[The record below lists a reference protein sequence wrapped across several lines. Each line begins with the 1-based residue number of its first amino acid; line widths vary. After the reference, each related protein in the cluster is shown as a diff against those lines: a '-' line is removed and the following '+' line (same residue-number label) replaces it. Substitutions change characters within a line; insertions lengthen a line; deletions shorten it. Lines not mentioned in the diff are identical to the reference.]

1 MENNKEQLD
10 TLSHIK
16 ELMERSSRLISLSGI
31 SGIAAGIVAM
41 AGALMLS
48 IYLKTGLFEQT
59 RGIMNMQK
67 DNVNEN
73 VSFIITFAII
83 LFLSAMALAMFFTSR
98 NAKKKNIIFWDAIAK
113 RVFINLFIF
122 LLTGGIFCLILLY
135 YGIYFLIVP
144 SMLIFYGL
152 ALINIS
158 KFTFNENAQLGI
170 LEICLG
176 IFSSFVTV
184 YPLLIWFIGFGILH
198 LIYGTYVYFKYDK
211 A

>member
-10 TLSHIK
+10 TLNQIK
-16 ELMERSSRLISLSGI
+16 GIMERSSRLTSLSGI
-31 SGIAAGIVAM
+31 SGIAAGTVAALGTIV
-41 AGALMLS
+41 LC

-59 RGIMNMQK
+59 KGIMNMQK
-67 DNVNEN
+67 EKVNTDFP
-73 VSFIITFAII
+73 FIITLAIVS
-83 LFLSAMALAMFFTSR
+83 FFSAMALVMFFTSR
-98 NAKKKNIIFWDAIAK
+98 NAKKKNMIFWDAMAK
-113 RVFINLFIF
+113 RVFINQFIF
-122 LLTGGIFCLILLY
+122 LLTGGIFCMILLY

-158 KFTFNENAQLGI
+158 KFTFNEIALLGI

-184 YPLLIWFIGFGILH
+184 YPLLIWFTGFGLLH
-198 LIYGTYVYFKYDK
+198 IVFGIYVYFKYEK